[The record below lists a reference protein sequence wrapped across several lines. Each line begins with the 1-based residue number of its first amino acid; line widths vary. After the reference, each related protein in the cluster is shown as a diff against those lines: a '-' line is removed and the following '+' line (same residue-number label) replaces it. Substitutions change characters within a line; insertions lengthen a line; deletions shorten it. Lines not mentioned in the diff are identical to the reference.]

1 MDDWSIEPL
10 VLSRDLEDV
19 LALEALC
26 FTNPTTRDMLTWE
39 AERSDVTHAFV
50 LRPPGYA
57 GGGQVEAQVDGQ
69 PDGPNAGRVEGQAD
83 GPPAMVAYCS
93 VWLIFEELH
102 INTLAVHPAW
112 RRQGLAV
119 RLLRYVLTDAV
130 ARGADKATLE
140 VRRSNIAA
148 QRLYERFGFA
158 TTAVRTNYY
167 RDPIEDALILWRHQ
181 LSRWS
186 ADEPPSPSGRETPGV
201 A

>member
-1 MDDWSIEPL
+1 MDDWSIAPL
-10 VLSRDLEDV
+10 ELSRDLEDV

-39 AERSDVTHAFV
+39 AERSDVTHGFV
-50 LRPPGYA
+50 LRPPT
-57 GGGQVEAQVDGQ
+57 
-69 PDGPNAGRVEGQAD
+69 GQA
-83 GPPAMVAYCS
+83 GAPPIVGYCS

-102 INTLAVHPAW
+102 INTLAVHPEW

-119 RLLRYVLTDAV
+119 RMLRHILADAV

-140 VRRSNIAA
+140 VRRSNVAA

-167 RDPIEDALILWRHQ
+167 RDPIEDALILWRYH

-186 ADEPPSPSGRETPGV
+186 IDEPPAPSGRETPGV